1 MAKDRFEREI
11 DYLRIS
17 ITDKC
22 NLGCTYCM
30 PHMKPKT
37 FKADEVLTGEEVLRI
52 VRVARDFGVHRVR
65 LTGGEPLLRDDIL
78 DLVRGIKE
86 AGVPDLSLT
95 TNGMFLKDRAAALKE
110 AGLDRLNVSL
120 DTMRA
125 DRFKEITGGGELL
138 KVLDGIDE
146 AERVGLSPI
155 KLNTVP
161 IRGVNDDEVVEFA
174 RMTVERPVHVRFIEL
189 MPSRKDWEDDKCV
202 KSAEVKERIEKELG
216 PLEKRI
222 FKGRGPSRNFTLP
235 GAKGIVGF
243 ISAVSHSFCYDC
255 NRMRV
260 TAVGKIRPCL
270 FNKTEIDLLAPMRE
284 GADDAEI
291 SRLFKLAIDS
301 KPEGNYLKKP
311 EDNKSIDSMSS
322 IGG

>member
-1 MAKDRFEREI
+1 MAKDRFDREI
-11 DYLRIS
+11 DYIRIS

-37 FKADEVLTGEEVLRI
+37 FKAGEVLTGEEVLRI
-52 VRVARDFGVHRVR
+52 VQVARGFGVHKVR

-78 DLVRGIKE
+78 DLVRGIKA

-95 TNGMFLKDRAAALKE
+95 TNGMFLKERAPALKE

-120 DTMRA
+120 DTMRP
-125 DRFKEITGGGELL
+125 DKFREITGGGELER
-138 KVLDGIDE
+138 VLEGIEE
-146 AERVGLSPI
+146 AERVGLAPV

-161 IRGVNDDEVVEFA
+161 VRGINDDEVVEFA
-174 RMTVERPVHVRFIEL
+174 RMTVDRPVHVRFIEL
-189 MPSRKDWEDDKCV
+189 MPTRRDWEDDKCV
-202 KSAEVKERIEKELG
+202 KSAEVRERIENELG
-216 PLEKRI
+216 QLEKRK
-222 FKGRGPSRNFTLP
+222 FKGKGPTLP
-235 GAKGIVGF
+235 GAKGIIGF

-270 FNKTEIDLLAPMRE
+270 FNKTEIDLLTPMRR
-284 GADDAEI
+284 GADDDELM
-291 SRLFKLAIDS
+291 RLFMLAIDS
-301 KPEGNYLKKP
+301 KPEGNYLKEPQK
-311 EDNKSIDSMSS
+311 NAIDSMSS

>member
-1 MAKDRFEREI
+1 MAKDRFKREI

-37 FKADEVLTGEEVLRI
+37 FKAGEVLTGEEVLRI
-52 VRVARDFGVHRVR
+52 VRVARDFGVHKVR
-65 LTGGEPLLRDDIL
+65 LTGGEPLLRDDIFE
-78 DLVRGIKE
+78 LVRGIKA

-95 TNGMFLKDRAAALKE
+95 TNGMFLKERAASLKE

-120 DTMRA
+120 DTMRP
-125 DRFKEITGGGELL
+125 DRFKEITGGGELER
-138 KVLDGIDE
+138 VLAGIDE

-155 KLNTVP
+155 KLNIVP
-161 IRGVNDDEVVEFA
+161 IRGLNDDEVVEFA
-174 RMTVERPVHVRFIEL
+174 QMTVERPVHVRFIEL
-189 MPSRKDWEDDKCV
+189 MPSRRDWDDKKCV
-202 KSAEVKERIEKELG
+202 KSAEVKERIEAELG
-216 PLEKRI
+216 KLEKRQ
-222 FKGRGPSRNFTLP
+222 FKGKGPSRNFTLP
-235 GAKGIVGF
+235 GAKGIIGF

-291 SRLFKLAIDS
+291 SRLFQLALDT
-301 KPEGNYLKKP
+301 KPEGNYLNKP